1 MLQSFVNSQE
11 VRSIENEHGIRKE
24 ITIINPN
31 KKMAVHLEDHS
42 DSDNNILKEIK
53 KESRDPPRI
62 DTSLFIDEPSECF
75 DEFIFQ
81 PIDQNERFVSPA
93 ETQILI
99 KFIDLD
105 RVENLENS
113 NFRRWP
119 HSTALSRNKGDTD
132 TIIKDT
138 FENTEKGGNE
148 NYESFQEESITVR
161 LLSLFI

>member
-11 VRSIENEHGIRKE
+11 VRSIENDHGIRKE

-113 NFRRWP
+113 NFRR
-119 HSTALSRNKGDTD
+119 
-132 TIIKDT
+132 
-138 FENTEKGGNE
+138 
-148 NYESFQEESITVR
+148 
-161 LLSLFI
+161 

>member
-1 MLQSFVNSQE
+1 M
-11 VRSIENEHGIRKE
+11 
-24 ITIINPN
+24 T
-31 KKMAVHLEDHS
+31 VHLEDHS

-81 PIDQNERFVSPA
+81 PIDQNERFVSPV
-93 ETQILI
+93 ETQIQT

-119 HSTALSRNKGDTD
+119 HSTALSRNKRDTD

-138 FENTEKGGNE
+138 FENTEK
-148 NYESFQEESITVR
+148 EEMKIMKAFKKKV
-161 LLSLFI
+161 